1 MSNTNTKETKEVT
14 QTVPVTVGEKQAA
27 VVVHEDTMSIVGK
40 IFACQ
45 NDIENESKFVRMFM
59 HDSVVAGAKAFTQR
73 IIATWENAVTKYS
86 RLHPTLTREDA
97 EKDLLAS
104 KKARELKALHDIAI
118 GLRKEL

>member
-1 MSNTNTKETKEVT
+1 MSNTKETKEVS
-14 QTVPVTVGEKQAA
+14 QVVNVTVGEKQAA

-73 IIATWENAVTKYS
+73 IISTWENAVTKYS

-97 EKDLLAS
+97 EFDLLAS
-104 KKARELKALHDIAI
+104 KKARELKALHDVAV